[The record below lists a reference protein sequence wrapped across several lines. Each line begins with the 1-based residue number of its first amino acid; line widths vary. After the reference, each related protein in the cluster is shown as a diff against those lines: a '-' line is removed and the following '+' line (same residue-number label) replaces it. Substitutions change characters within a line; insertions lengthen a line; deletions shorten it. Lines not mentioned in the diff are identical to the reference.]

1 MRKVLVIAIILLQ
14 AVGMFGQ
21 TRIEQYESIFPKN
34 FVFVSEDENG
44 YNVTKNFTVKAAT
57 LTYKADKL
65 ESFTLKSSGVA
76 KVTYSVEQMISENSR
91 VKKFWIDRTE
101 KYFVVVAFPLDI
113 EDGMTISFVS
123 NINGDIM
130 FDFWFRKELTKKEK
144 EKLEKQERE
153 KEAEQR
159 ERERQEREREV
170 EQRERERQ
178 ERLRDEKEIREA
190 LMELD
195 VTKITSDVTDYFN
208 DKYAREI
215 KRWDRRLSTYE
226 LKYVGEV
233 NVLLCVDS
241 LGADIV
247 KVENDIVNGGLNI
260 LMQSSTRYYTLDDVT
275 YYKSQNKIFFTKSIQ
290 VKTKT
295 YKHGYSGGKNK
306 GRYFKYYV
314 NVPNEVKKACEQ
326 NFMKRGEYFFE
337 YTTVDGD
344 VSVKELNGLERKQKD
359 EIRGRKTTGRKI
371 LNIGGSMLLVGIC
384 VGSLCVGSL

>member
-159 ERERQEREREV
+159 ERERQERER
-170 EQRERERQ
+170 
-178 ERLRDEKEIREA
+178 
-190 LMELD
+190 
-195 VTKITSDVTDYFN
+195 
-208 DKYAREI
+208 
-215 KRWDRRLSTYE
+215 
-226 LKYVGEV
+226 
-233 NVLLCVDS
+233 
-241 LGADIV
+241 
-247 KVENDIVNGGLNI
+247 
-260 LMQSSTRYYTLDDVT
+260 
-275 YYKSQNKIFFTKSIQ
+275 
-290 VKTKT
+290 
-295 YKHGYSGGKNK
+295 
-306 GRYFKYYV
+306 
-314 NVPNEVKKACEQ
+314 
-326 NFMKRGEYFFE
+326 
-337 YTTVDGD
+337 
-344 VSVKELNGLERKQKD
+344 
-359 EIRGRKTTGRKI
+359 
-371 LNIGGSMLLVGIC
+371 
-384 VGSLCVGSL
+384 